1 MTNQGKKIITLGELL
16 KGFVIVERN
25 IPITGLTLDSRKVK
39 HGDAFIAVSGSVQHG
54 ILYAQQAL
62 ENGAVAVIYEPAQS
76 VPKYLSLLTVGELVA
91 VEKLR
96 SVLGVIAARF
106 YANPS
111 AAIDV
116 IGVTGTNGKTSC
128 SQFLAQIVPE
138 CGIIGTLGWGE
149 WGALQQTLNTTPDAV
164 SIQGMLAEFVKQQ
177 KQSVSMEVSSH
188 GIEQGRINGIAFKGV
203 LYTNISRDHLD
214 YHGSMEAYVQAKLAL
229 LDTAGLEFAVI
240 NLDDEFSRQ
249 MLAAVPDNVPVWGYS
264 LQRNTVA
271 RGESVNAINIKH
283 LTEGVEFDVAWRSQQ
298 VQVKAPLYGAFNI
311 ENIMAVVTTLLAMD
325 LPLTE
330 VAEKITLLKPVAG
343 RMQRFKTTK
352 ESPAVIV
359 DYAHTPDALQKV
371 LSTLK
376 KHTEHSLWVVFGC
389 GGGRDQGKRSQM
401 GAIAEKWADHVVVTD
416 DNPRKE
422 NAGKIIEDILSGCRS
437 DKIEV
442 IQDREKA
449 INSVIDQASA
459 GDWIVIAG
467 KGHEAYQEI
476 DGIRTPFSDAAVV
489 EQSLQA
495 RNRQLC

>member
-16 KGFVIVERN
+16 KGFAIVERD

-76 VPKYLSLLTVGELVA
+76 VSKYLSPLTEGELVA

-240 NLDDEFSRQ
+240 NLDDEFSTQ

-311 ENIMAVVTTLLAMD
+311 ENIMAVVTTLLAMEF
-325 LPLTE
+325 PLTE

-476 DGIRTPFSDAAVV
+476 DGVRTPFSDAAVV